1 MTEGRAEGMTLKRRV
16 VSRKLPDV
24 RNPGRVPGGSNAR
37 GPSRATRPPKTINP
51 ESIQMKLSRYLL
63 SVCLVSRAAVAFAQ
77 SSDDGEI
84 VCLSPFEV
92 STQEDRGYRSAET
105 LAARAPNL
113 PVTLIKPADAVIIEF
128 ALSNSA
134 DKQEVRNKE
143 LTDSI
148 DALGK
153 EVRKI
158 PGLKLENREVR
169 LTTGDRRKSIVGK
182 GGAVTSFANVVV
194 LADLSADVRLYDR
207 VKQVRDLI
215 DDTKLRGDTK
225 VIDGPVGLFIR
236 RPNQYRQELLTK
248 IFEDLEVVR
257 KGVGPEFE
265 VLVSGL
271 AGGVQVRACS
281 ERELELWLDYS
292 FTIHSIRYLTTLK
305 K

>member
-1 MTEGRAEGMTLKRRV
+1 
-16 VSRKLPDV
+16 
-24 RNPGRVPGGSNAR
+24 
-37 GPSRATRPPKTINP
+37 
-51 ESIQMKLSRYLL
+51 MKLSRYLL

>member
-1 MTEGRAEGMTLKRRV
+1 
-16 VSRKLPDV
+16 
-24 RNPGRVPGGSNAR
+24 
-37 GPSRATRPPKTINP
+37 
-51 ESIQMKLSRYLL
+51 MKLTPYLV
-63 SVCLVSRAAVAFAQ
+63 SVCLLSRAAVAFAQ

-92 STQEDRGYRSAET
+92 SPQEDRGYHSSDSM
-105 LAARAPNL
+105 AARAPNL

-134 DKQEVRNKE
+134 DKQETRNKE

-148 DALGK
+148 EALAK
-153 EVRKI
+153 EVRKV

-182 GGAVTSFANVVV
+182 GGAVTSFANIVV
-194 LADLSADVRLYDR
+194 LADLSAEVRLYDR

-236 RPNQYRQELLTK
+236 RPNQYRQELLSK
-248 IFEDLEVVR
+248 IFEDLEAVR

-271 AGGVQVRACS
+271 AGGVKLRACS
-281 ERELELWLDYS
+281 ERELELWIDYG
-292 FTIHSIRYLTTLK
+292 FEIRSIRELEAK
-305 K
+305 KK

>member
-1 MTEGRAEGMTLKRRV
+1 
-16 VSRKLPDV
+16 
-24 RNPGRVPGGSNAR
+24 
-37 GPSRATRPPKTINP
+37 
-51 ESIQMKLSRYLL
+51 MKLTPYLV
-63 SVCLVSRAAVAFAQ
+63 SVCLLSRAVVAFAQ

-84 VCLSPFEV
+84 VTMSPFEV
-92 STQEDRGYRSAET
+92 TASEDRGYQAADT
-105 LAARAPNL
+105 LAGTRVHTSLKDVGSAISVVTREFLQEVSRTRAPSL

-134 DKQEVRNKE
+134 DKQETRNKE

-148 DALGK
+148 EALAK
-153 EVRKI
+153 EVRTV

-194 LADLSADVRLYDR
+194 LADLSAEVRLYDR

-236 RPNQYRQELLTK
+236 RPNQYRQELLSK
-248 IFEDLEVVR
+248 IFEDFEVVR

-281 ERELELWLDYS
+281 ERELELWIDYS
-292 FTIHSIRYLTTLK
+292 FEIRSIRELEAK
-305 K
+305 KK

>member
-1 MTEGRAEGMTLKRRV
+1 MR
-16 VSRKLPDV
+16 SPQ
-24 RNPGRVPGGSNAR
+24 
-37 GPSRATRPPKTINP
+37 TINP

-236 RPNQYRQELLTK
+236 SPNQYRQELLTK